1 MKAQTIDYI
10 ISWLC
15 RGNQEAAHFVG
26 YCRWEE
32 REDWHRV
39 VIEPAA
45 VFEPNKLEEAPV
57 FPLPRLND
65 IPVLYGEPIIESHDN
80 VILLKADLV
89 ASTFFVLSRYE
100 ELYTKERDK
109 HQRFTAKQSW
119 MYKEQMLSRPI
130 ADEYSALLRQLLQ
143 SAGVQTADTPNRIAH
158 VTFTHDADILTA
170 HRRFRGIVGSLL
182 RGDKTIDIIRSLRD
196 INADP
201 AYQFPFLFHLNQEI
215 REAETIVFVKSV
227 TKSKHKEDHPIYSVK
242 SRDTKALFRLAEENN
257 VSIGLHSSY
266 AASVHLEKMVTEL
279 RQLEFSLGKSVILHR
294 HHYLLVPEAETPF
307 CFSHIGI
314 NHDYSMGFA
323 DHVGFRLGTSH
334 TVRRIKPLSQEI
346 TADILHPLLLMDVTL
361 SEPQY
366 MNLSYAQAKD
376 LCQQLFENVALHH
389 GEAVVLWHNTSIGH
403 SYHTSLYKDV
413 VEQLKRLAQ

>member
-1 MKAQTIDYI
+1 MKAQIIDYI
-10 ISWLC
+10 INWLC
-15 RGNQEAAHFVG
+15 RGNQEVARSVG

-32 REDWHRV
+32 RKDWHRV

-45 VFEPNKLEEAPV
+45 EFVPNKLEAAPV

-65 IPVLYGEPIIESHDN
+65 IPVLYGEPIIERRDN

-119 MYKEQMLSRPI
+119 MYKEQMLLRPV
-130 ADEYSALLRQLLQ
+130 ADEYSALLHQLLQ
-143 SAGVQTADTPNRIAH
+143 STGIQTGNTPNRIAH

-182 RGDKTIDIIRSLRD
+182 RGHKISDIIRSLRD
-196 INADP
+196 IKADP

-215 REAETIVFVKSV
+215 RDAETIVFVKSV
-227 TKSKHKEDHPIYSVK
+227 TRSRYKEDHPIYSVK
-242 SRDTKALFRLAEENN
+242 NRDTKTLFRLAEENN

-266 AASVHLEKMVTEL
+266 AAGVHLGETEKEL
-279 RQLEFSLGKSVILHR
+279 RQLEFSLGKSVMLHR

-307 CFSHIGI
+307 CFSQIGI
-314 NHDYSMGFA
+314 EHDYSVGFA
-323 DHVGFRLGTSH
+323 DHIGFRLGTSH
-334 TVRRIKPLSQEI
+334 PVQRIRPLSQDI
-346 TADILHPLLLMDVTL
+346 TPDTLHPLLVMDVTL
-361 SEPQY
+361 SEPHY
-366 MNLSYAQAKD
+366 MNLSYTQAKD
-376 LCQQLFENVALHH
+376 SCKQLLENVSLHN
-389 GEAVVLWHNTSIGH
+389 GEAVILWHNTSIGH
-403 SYHTSLYKDV
+403 SYYTSLYKDV
-413 VEQLKRLAQ
+413 VEQLKHLAQ